1 MKLEKGGETVTASF
15 TIVKKDGSPANV
27 NALTKTMK
35 WGSSWT
41 INVSPSPASTSG
53 NLGITIT
60 IVEDD
65 LEPIEVPITIPS
77 EWL

>member
-1 MKLEKGGETVTASF
+1 M
-15 TIVKKDGSPANV
+15 

-35 WGSSWT
+35 WGNSWT
-41 INVSPSPASTSG
+41 INVSPNPTSSSG

-60 IVEDD
+60 IVTDD
-65 LEPIEVPITIPS
+65 LKEEEVPIEIPS